1 MSDLPDEF
9 DCTITNW
16 EYIYDLCRE
25 VSDQVKADHFEPDVV
40 VALARGGWFAG
51 RVLCDF
57 LGLDDLT
64 SLKMEHYV
72 GTGEKSG
79 EPTVRY
85 PMPEGSV
92 DGKDVLI
99 IDDIADTGGSIER
112 AHEYVTDRGAGE
124 VRTATLQ
131 LLQTSAFE
139 PEFVGER
146 LDEWA
151 WIVYPWNFI
160 EDMVD
165 LISGVMAK
173 DGDGPYDAGEI
184 RGLLAEYHGVDRIE
198 MEIAQPGR
206 LREVLDEMGRRD
218 VLAETDGE
226 YTLVDGAVSGG
237 TVETDGGTATGDET
251 TDGGTA
257 TDEE

>member
-1 MSDLPDEF
+1 MADLPEEF
-9 DCTITNW
+9 KCTITNW

-25 VSDQVKADHFEPDVV
+25 VSDDVKAAEFEPDVV

-51 RVLCDF
+51 RVICDF

-72 GTGEKSG
+72 GTAQKSG

-92 DGKDVLI
+92 EGKDVLV
-99 IDDIADTGGSIER
+99 IDDIADTGGSIRR
-112 AHEYVTDRGAGE
+112 AHEYVSDRDAGQ

-131 LLQTSAFE
+131 LLGTSEFR
-139 PEFVGER
+139 PDFVGER

-151 WIVYPWNFI
+151 WVVYPWNFI
-160 EDMVD
+160 EDMID
-165 LISGVMAK
+165 LVSGVREK
-173 DGDGPYDAGEI
+173 GGDGPYTAGEI
-184 RGLLAEYHGVDRIE
+184 RHLLQEYHRIERIE

-206 LREVLDEMGRRD
+206 LPE
-218 VLAETDGE
+218 VLAEME
-226 YTLVDGAVSGG
+226 RREVIES
-237 TVETDGGTATGDET
+237 
-251 TDGGTA
+251 
-257 TDEE
+257 TDEDAWRLREDAETGP

>member
-1 MSDLPDEF
+1 MADLPDEF
-9 DCTITNW
+9 KCTITNW
-16 EYIYDLCRE
+16 DYIYDLCRG
-25 VSDQVKADHFEPDVV
+25 VSDDVKAAEFEPDVV

-51 RVLCDF
+51 RVICDF

-72 GTGEKSG
+72 GTAQKSG

-99 IDDIADTGGSIER
+99 MDDIADTGGSIHR
-112 AHEYVTDRGAGE
+112 AHEYVCDRNPGE

-131 LLQTSAFE
+131 LLGTSEFQ
-139 PEFVGER
+139 PDFVGER

-165 LISGVMAK
+165 LTAGVMEK
-173 DGDGPYDAGEI
+173 GGDGPYTAEEI
-184 RGLLAEYHGVDRIE
+184 RGLLREYHRVERIE

-206 LREVLDEMGRRD
+206 LPEVLEEMERRG
-218 VLAETDGE
+218 VVEPAGE
-226 YTLVDGAVSGG
+226 GAWRLLDGASGP
-237 TVETDGGTATGDET
+237 
-251 TDGGTA
+251 
-257 TDEE
+257 

>member
-1 MSDLPDEF
+1 MSDLPEEF
-9 DCTITNW
+9 KCTITNW
-16 EYIYDLCRE
+16 DYIYDLCRG
-25 VSDQVKADHFEPDVV
+25 VSDDVKTAEFEPDVV

-51 RVLCDF
+51 RVICDF

-72 GTGEKSG
+72 GTAQKSG

-92 DGKDVLI
+92 EGKDVLI
-99 IDDIADTGGSIER
+99 MDDIADTGGSIRR
-112 AHEYVTDRGAGE
+112 AHEYVTDRDPGE
-124 VRTATLQ
+124 VRTVTLQ
-131 LLQTSAFE
+131 LLGTSEFE
-139 PEFVGER
+139 PDFVGER

-165 LISGVMAK
+165 LVAGVMEKA
-173 DGDGPYDAGEI
+173 GDGPYTAGEI
-184 RGLLAEYHGVDRIE
+184 RKLLQAYHQVERIE

-206 LREVLDEMGRRD
+206 LPEVLDEMARRD
-218 VLAETDGE
+218 VVEPVGE
-226 YTLVDGAVSGG
+226 DAWRLREDATSGP
-237 TVETDGGTATGDET
+237 
-251 TDGGTA
+251 
-257 TDEE
+257 